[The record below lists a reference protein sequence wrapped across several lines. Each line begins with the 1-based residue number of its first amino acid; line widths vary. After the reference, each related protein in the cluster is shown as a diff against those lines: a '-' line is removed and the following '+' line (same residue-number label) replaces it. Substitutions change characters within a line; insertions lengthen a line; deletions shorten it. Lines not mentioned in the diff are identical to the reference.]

1 MKKNILSIAGILGF
15 ALGNLYSQ
23 QPMGEVDITINV
35 LEDEELP
42 NAQKTISFQRRGYL
56 FSDSAPIKIPE
67 NKSQLESLINTT
79 LESAISE
86 PGNLSPIYQIIVS
99 IYLNKKKMT
108 SDSKKMFEKII
119 PYIPELG
126 SESLNESLNLYLESQ
141 HNWFDLSEKV
151 APIKNA
157 IKPIAY
163 ISGSGCDEYYIIYK
177 NITDSNSELEILPVG
192 VMLFVKTQVGLLGWL
207 TIVNKDPGIHSIW
220 LALNNEEYDGVKR
233 VVMEQK

>member
-1 MKKNILSIAGILGF
+1 MITRILLATGILWF

-35 LEDEELP
+35 LEDEILP

-67 NKSQLESLINTT
+67 TKSQLESLINTT

-86 PGNLSPIYQIIVS
+86 PEKLSPIYQIIVS

-126 SESLNESLNLYLESQ
+126 SDSLSISLDRYLKKQ
-141 HNWFDLSEKV
+141 HDCFDLDEKV
-151 APIKNA
+151 APIRTA

-207 TIVNKDPGIHSIW
+207 TSVNKDPGIHSIW